1 MHTPTWRETRPI
13 PWCCTPPTRTGPFP
27 TWSTG
32 GAPWGLPLPSLPPH
46 PISCPR
52 LANTTATNAATTMRH
67 RPLGTFARPP
77 PPTPPPR
84 SPRPLSTSEHA
95 AAPVQP
101 LGHRIQTYAETQY
114 DRLRLARICRTLR
127 RTAPWCGTVDV
138 DAAER
143 WRDRWRVPLTL
154 RGDGGGGGGGDGGDG
169 DPANET
175 VHLTETHFATVRA
188 AGAAL
193 VVEERFDARQ
203 MNAYY
208 LDMNRTFF
216 RGWRAWTVRER
227 VQCVVATVTC
237 CASTA
242 MVLGWYLWD
251 VWVESGWWQW
261 AVAAA
266 ADETAGE

>member
-1 MHTPTWRETRPI
+1 M
-13 PWCCTPPTRTGPFP
+13 
-27 TWSTG
+27 
-32 GAPWGLPLPSLPPH
+32 
-46 PISCPR
+46 
-52 LANTTATNAATTMRH
+52 
-67 RPLGTFARPP
+67 
-77 PPTPPPR
+77 
-84 SPRPLSTSEHA
+84 
-95 AAPVQP
+95 
-101 LGHRIQTYAETQY
+101 
-114 DRLRLARICRTLR
+114 
-127 RTAPWCGTVDV
+127 DV

-154 RGDGGGGGGGDGGDG
+154 RGGDGGGGDGGK